1 MRHTLLLIIAAS
13 LLVAG
18 CDKEKTTPITSANVS
33 IDDISMNE
41 GNGGTSNMEFTV
53 KLSTALS
60 QEASVKVTTKDGF
73 AKAAEDYQALNQVI
87 VFKAGET
94 VKKVN
99 VTIVADDLKEGIDE
113 FQVLLSDAVNCNIF
127 DGIGL
132 GVINNDDTKIPVTS
146 QGYTTPESYP
156 GKTLVWSDEFNAS
169 SLNTQDWG
177 FDVGTGCPN
186 VCGWGNNELQ
196 YYTPGDN
203 LSFSQGNMIIEARK
217 EQMGGKNYTST
228 RLLSMGKKEFKFG
241 RIDIR
246 AKLPRGQGIWP
257 AFWMLGSNFKSVGW
271 PACGEIDIME
281 FLGHE
286 EKRVHSTIHYRVGN
300 NPRNSTASLLND
312 TPLPDEYHVYSLD
325 WQQDKIRMFIDDKL
339 ITEFN
344 PLNISGLGS
353 GHPFNEPF
361 FFIFN
366 IAVGGNWPGSPN
378 ATTYFPQWLYV
389 DYIRVFQ

>member
-1 MRHTLLLIIAAS
+1 MKKTLFTIFTIGLLF
-13 LLVAG
+13 VA
-18 CDKEKTTPITSANVS
+18 CDKEKTTPITAANIS

-41 GNGGTSNMEFTV
+41 GNGGTNNMEFTLT
-53 KLSTALS
+53 LSSALS

-73 AKAAEDYQALNQVI
+73 AKAVEDYQALNQVV

-94 VKKVN
+94 VKKVS
-99 VTIVADDLKEGIDE
+99 VVIVADDLKEGVDE

-132 GVINNDDTKIPVTS
+132 GVINNDDTKIPVTN
-146 QGYTTPESYP
+146 QGYTSPDSYA
-156 GKTLVWSDEFNAS
+156 GKTLVWSDEFNANA
-169 SLNTQDWG
+169 LNTNDWG
-177 FDVGTGCPN
+177 FDVGDGCPN
-186 VCGWGNNELQ
+186 CGWGNNELQ

-228 RLLSMGKKEFKFG
+228 RLLSLGKKEFKFG

-246 AKLPRGQGIWP
+246 AKLPKGQGIWP
-257 AFWMLGSNFKSVGW
+257 AFWMLGSNFRSVGW
-271 PACGEIDIME
+271 PSCGEIDIME
-281 FLGHE
+281 FLGHD
-286 EKRVHSTIHYRVGN
+286 EKRVHSTIHYKFGN
-300 NPRNSTASLLND
+300 NPRNTTASLLNE

-325 WQQDKIRMFIDDKL
+325 WQQDKMRMLIDDKL
-339 ITEFN
+339 IAEFN
-344 PLNISGLGS
+344 PVNIVGA
-353 GHPFNEPF
+353 GHPFNESF
-361 FFIFN
+361 FFIIN
-366 IAVGGNWPGSPN
+366 MAVGGNWPGSPN

>member
-1 MRHTLLLIIAAS
+1 MKKTLFTIFAIGFLF
-13 LLVAG
+13 VA
-18 CDKEKTTPITSANVS
+18 CDKEKTSPITTANIS
-33 IDDISMNE
+33 INDISMNE
-41 GNGGTSNMEFTV
+41 GTGGTSNMEFTLT
-53 KLSTALS
+53 LSSALS

-73 AKAAEDYQALNQVI
+73 AKAVEDYQALNEVVI
-87 VFKAGET
+87 FKAGET

-132 GVINNDDTKIPVTS
+132 GVINNDDTKIPVTN
-146 QGYTTPESYP
+146 QGYTSPESYP
-156 GKTLVWSDEFNAS
+156 GKTLVWSDEFNGG
-169 SLNTQDWG
+169 SLNGQDWG

-186 VCGWGNNELQ
+186 CGWGNNELQ

-228 RLLSMGKKEFKFG
+228 RLLSMGKREFKFG

-271 PACGEIDIME
+271 PSCGEIDIME
-281 FLGHE
+281 FLGHD
-286 EKRVHSTIHYRVGN
+286 EKRVHSTIHYKFGN
-300 NPRNSTASLLND
+300 NARNTTASLLND

-325 WQQDKIRMFIDDKL
+325 WQQDKIRMLIDDKF
-339 ITEFN
+339 IAEFN
-344 PLNISGLGS
+344 PVNLVGA

-361 FFIFN
+361 FFIIN